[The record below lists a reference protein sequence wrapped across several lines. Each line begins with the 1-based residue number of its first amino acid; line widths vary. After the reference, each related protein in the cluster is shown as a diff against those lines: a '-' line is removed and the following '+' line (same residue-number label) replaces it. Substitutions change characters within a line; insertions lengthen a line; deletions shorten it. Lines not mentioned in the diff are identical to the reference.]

1 MNLGVI
7 AAVFELCAGVAAVVW
22 GVNLFV
28 HGLREHGRKVTQE
41 VEIRDSVKLPTG
53 ISYRFT
59 PVDAKSGSA
68 SQDCS
73 GTPRGF
79 SDPQLSPGER
89 ILIDF
94 DPGYQLFFYPAGR
107 YPRVR
112 LWPVALAATVI
123 GAGTAA
129 LGVFNLL

>member
-1 MNLGVI
+1 MHGV
-7 AAVFELCAGVAAVVW
+7 
-22 GVNLFV
+22 
-28 HGLREHGRKVTQE
+28 REHGRKVTQE
-41 VEIRDSVKLPTG
+41 VEIRDSVKLSTG

-59 PVDAKSGSA
+59 PVAVKDGSA
-68 SQDCS
+68 SQDYS

-79 SDPQLSPGER
+79 RDPQFSPGER
-89 ILIDF
+89 ILMDF

-129 LGVFNLL
+129 LGVLNLLLTLLARRGDRFAVRRAGISYL